1 MLKYQNSYS
10 EYSDYILNLTNMH
23 WDSAVPG
30 TVLNTVDRVGSQ
42 TAKLAGKDFQNDSL
56 IREMTC

>member
-1 MLKYQNSYS
+1 M
-10 EYSDYILNLTNMH
+10 
-23 WDSAVPG
+23 PG